1 MSAGIQ
7 LQIQRQSDVT
17 AGQVTVTGDCPEAP
31 TATIMSLDTA
41 RGLSIPDLLRLLN
54 DKLGLECT
62 RLQETPLPLL
72 VSTASLES
80 EVSPPELI
88 DLRPNKL
95 DRGI

>member
-1 MSAGIQ
+1 M
-7 LQIQRQSDVT
+7 T
-17 AGQVTVTGDCPEAP
+17 AGRVTVTDDRPEAL

-62 RLQETPLPLL
+62 RLQETPLSLQ
-72 VSTASLES
+72 VTTASLEP
-80 EVSPPELI
+80 EVSHPELI